1 MYLEVANYFGDLGSI
16 SCSWEVEASYPC
28 SHVCFS
34 HVVYATGLRASSS
47 NPDSTGARERVV
59 RKPKAL
65 AKRRFHHGWWMLKGP
80 EELPIGG
87 LCVRL
92 LSSPFSA
99 SLLPSLL
106 LYLFFPLSFLKNR
119 ISIGIWDCCALVFA
133 ILLSQYLFFFSF
145 LNILSAGIID
155 WRAIHDHSLS
165 PVVSV
170 VLDVQASEVR
180 LWGHKN

>member
-34 HVVYATGLRASSS
+34 HVVCATGLLASSS

-87 LCVRL
+87 LCVRF

-106 LYLFFPLSFLKNR
+106 LYLFFPLSFFKNR

-133 ILLSQYLFFFSF
+133 ILLSQYLFFFLPQYLECWDYWLKS
-145 LNILSAGIID
+145 
-155 WRAIHDHSLS
+155 HSWPQPFSCGFGGPWCPSIGSQTLMS
-165 PVVSV
+165 
-170 VLDVQASEVR
+170 
-180 LWGHKN
+180 